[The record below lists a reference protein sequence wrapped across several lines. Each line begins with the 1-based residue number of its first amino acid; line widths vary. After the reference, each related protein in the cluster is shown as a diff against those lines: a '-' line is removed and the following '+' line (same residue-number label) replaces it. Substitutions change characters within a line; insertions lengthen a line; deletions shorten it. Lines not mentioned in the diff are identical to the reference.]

1 MATSFFYPAVF
12 LGSTPVP
19 PVAIAST
26 STAASAVSR
35 SVTASEEPS
44 LLLHR
49 RALLSLATV
58 VSSLH
63 TLRSE
68 PALASVSK
76 RVRLKDVENPKLQ
89 EALRAAV
96 AGDLETAEKIFS
108 ELILE
113 DPKSAS
119 VWSNRGS
126 VRLSLRLYE
135 EALSD
140 LNKAVQLAPEAPV
153 PLLNRAIALEVSIYI
168 PLRFCSFLVKR
179 FKSISSRNRNNIY
192 AKNKNRTLCKL

>member
-1 MATSFFYPAVF
+1 M
-12 LGSTPVP
+12 
-19 PVAIAST
+19 
-26 STAASAVSR
+26 
-35 SVTASEEPS
+35 
-44 LLLHR
+44 
-49 RALLSLATV
+49 
-58 VSSLH
+58 
-63 TLRSE
+63 
-68 PALASVSK
+68 
-76 RVRLKDVENPKLQ
+76 ENPKLQ

-140 LNKAVQLAPEAPV
+140 LNKAVELAPEAPV

-168 PLRFCSFLVKR
+168 LLRLCPFLVKL
-179 FKSISSRNRNNIY
+179 S
-192 AKNKNRTLCKL
+192 